1 MNMEEKAYNILA
13 TKKKNH
19 RDMAITVPDR
29 KASGDFHRPV
39 YQAATL
45 IRKQGEQMKTESVEE
60 YLDRKYKIGGDSVG
74 NDDKG
79 KTGSVPK
86 QQDGDS

>member
-19 RDMAITVPDR
+19 RDMATAVPDQ

-39 YQAATL
+39 YQAAIL
-45 IRKQGEQMKTESVEE
+45 VRQQGEQMKTESVEE
-60 YLDRKYKIGGDSVG
+60 YLARKYKIGGDSVG

-79 KTGSVPK
+79 KIGSV
-86 QQDGDS
+86 QEQ

>member
-19 RDMAITVPDR
+19 RDMAITVPDW

-45 IRKQGEQMKTESVEE
+45 IREQGEQMKTESVEE
-60 YLDRKYKIGGDSVG
+60 YLARKYKIGGDSVG
-74 NDDKG
+74 NNDKRE
-79 KTGSVPK
+79 TGSISE
-86 QQDGDS
+86 Q

>member
-1 MNMEEKAYNILA
+1 MTCELVNNTYRHSSTCSCNRIPGRLLRRERNTMNMEEKAYNILA

-19 RDMAITVPDR
+19 RDMATAVPDR

-45 IRKQGEQMKTESVEE
+45 IREQGE
-60 YLDRKYKIGGDSVG
+60 
-74 NDDKG
+74 
-79 KTGSVPK
+79 TGSVPE
-86 QQDGDS
+86 Q